1 MKSPEGEQDWRG
13 LQDWRVLNETL
24 EEIEGPGLLD
34 LETCTQILETAGI
47 KIVLWRL
54 VESGPRELDK
64 VSGDLD
70 KALGELDKASSELSF
85 PLVMKID
92 SPDIT
97 HKSDVGGV
105 ITGLTDKGEVRRAYN
120 EMMNRVRLE
129 RPDAKV
135 RGVTLHEFA
144 EGVELVL
151 GMSRDPQFGPVVM
164 VGMGGVFVEVLQ
176 DLAFRIAPFPR
187 DEALA
192 ALDELRSKEILGG
205 YRGGYVVDAELVADA
220 MVALGDLAVKVP
232 AIKEVDLN
240 PMMATGSRVVAADVR
255 IVKGA

>member
-1 MKSPEGEQDWRG
+1 MKSPVEEQDWRG
-13 LQDWRVLNETL
+13 LNQTL
-24 EEIEGPGLLD
+24 QEIEGPGLLD
-34 LETCTQILETAGI
+34 VEICADVLETAGI
-47 KIVLWRL
+47 KIVPWRL
-54 VESGPRELDK
+54 VSGP
-64 VSGDLD
+64 
-70 KALGELDKASSELSF
+70 GELDKAASELSF

-92 SPDIT
+92 SPHIS

-105 ITGLTDKGEVRRAYN
+105 ITGLTDKGQVRRAYDG
-120 EMMNRVRLE
+120 MMDRVRLE
-129 RPDAKV
+129 RPDAEV

-187 DEALA
+187 GEALA
-192 ALDELRSKEILGG
+192 ALDELKSKEVLQG
-205 YRGGYVVDAELVADA
+205 YRGGHVVDPELVADA

-240 PMMATGSRVVAADVR
+240 PMMASGSGVVAADVR
-255 IVKGA
+255 MVKGA